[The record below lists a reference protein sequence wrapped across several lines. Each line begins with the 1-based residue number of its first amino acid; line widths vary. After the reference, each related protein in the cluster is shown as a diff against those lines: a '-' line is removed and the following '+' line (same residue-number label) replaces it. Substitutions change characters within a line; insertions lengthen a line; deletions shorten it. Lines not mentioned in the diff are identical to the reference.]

1 MLSTTMVP
9 SVTTDVSRVDELNM
23 LNIVERKEFISLIR
37 ENFGAP
43 SLFPRCGLQMDRKV
57 HGNHQDT
64 LRCLGCENFNLRI
77 ICNKDGCWQIVKNSS
92 VEHWTDDLV
101 NNVATPCEVGNA
113 QCNKCIVTVVDQTK
127 NVGKRIHSK
136 MNGCSS
142 EHLRILERVITDDKT
157 IFVYNGCTQHPL

>member
-92 VEHWTDDLV
+92 VEHGTDDLV

-127 NVGKRIHSK
+127 NVGKRIHS
-136 MNGCSS
+136 
-142 EHLRILERVITDDKT
+142 I
-157 IFVYNGCTQHPL
+157 